1 MINSAKS
8 VICALML
15 AACSGSGGGSSGEGA
30 APAGG
35 MDGAGSFA
43 LGLAWRSHVF
53 LQQVWRGADP
63 EYLVFNQTGKDIDV
77 LVETTCFRSDTGE
90 PPPPCDP
97 VRLAG
102 PWHVPTASY
111 RSFPASDLASLMQLL
126 TFRLAAGRQFLG
138 VLQPPLAP
146 LQGSLPVISNEG
158 TNGDGGRSTDLQ
170 IETDFLVAPGS
181 TFTVTVVVPSGELTL
196 PLHTDPVESVQFFDI
211 LAVRSSV
218 GEVMPTGDGFRV
230 QIPEVPPPDF
240 TEDPADGDAVE
251 SSAAPALARVD
262 VDVTL
267 PADYAGGPFAV
278 FSAWLCTDGTLPGCQ
293 RGTGLSRAIPLR

>member
-1 MINSAKS
+1 
-8 VICALML
+8 ML
-15 AACSGSGGGSSGEGA
+15 AACSGSGGDSPGGGA

-53 LQQVWRGADP
+53 LQQVWRGAEA
-63 EYLVFNQTGKDIDV
+63 EYIVFNQTGKDIDV
-77 LVETTCFRSDTGE
+77 LVETTCLRSDTGE

-111 RSFPASDLASLMQLL
+111 RSFPASELASLAQLL

-138 VLQPPLAP
+138 VLEPPLVP
-146 LQGSLPVISNEG
+146 LPSSLPVISNEG

-170 IETDFLVAPGS
+170 IETGFLVAPGS

-196 PLHTDPVESVQFFDI
+196 PSHTDPVESVQFFDI
-211 LAVRSSV
+211 VAARSSV

-230 QIPEVPPPDF
+230 QIPEAAAPDIS
-240 TEDPADGDAVE
+240 EDPADGDAPE
-251 SSAAPALARVD
+251 GSATPATARVE

-278 FSAWLCTDGTLPGCQ
+278 FRAWLCTDGTLPGCQ
-293 RGTGLSRAIPLR
+293 GGTALSRAIPLR